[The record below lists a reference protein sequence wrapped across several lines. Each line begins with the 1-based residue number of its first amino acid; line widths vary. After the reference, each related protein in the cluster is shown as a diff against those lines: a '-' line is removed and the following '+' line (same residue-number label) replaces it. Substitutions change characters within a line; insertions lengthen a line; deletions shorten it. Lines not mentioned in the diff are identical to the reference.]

1 MPATVTAQSTI
12 YSPAVRA
19 LLPLLYVAWAD
30 RSLSRAELDL
40 VKQKVSALPWLN
52 KADQQLLFR
61 LGDPRQPPT
70 QEQFEEWGRMLHEG
84 AASLDREDRESLA
97 ELGAEM
103 AARADDAS
111 PFQAAP
117 RRGPAL
123 SEAEWAKTQE
133 RDEAIAALRELE
145 SLLGPVDQR
154 TIASVFPPASDGDDS
169 AAGTPKYTFDVE
181 AMKRV
186 LDDKYPDF
194 RDELRAL
201 LSSPAFAYSDAPDK
215 ESQREWTRQRVH
227 DLAERGYGALALP
240 KEYGGQDDFG
250 RYSVVFEMLGYH
262 DGSLA
267 IKFGVQFGLWA
278 GSVANLGTAAHHDR
292 WLKAAGTGELQGCF
306 AMTETGHGSNVRG
319 LETTITYHSGADSLE
334 VHTPHWGAGK
344 EYIGNALDGEFAT
357 VFGQLIVDGVSQGV
371 HAVVVPLRSGV
382 FSSENAKLNT
392 SQNAG
397 KNGVSKDIE
406 STAAG
411 QLLPGITVEDSGYKM
426 GLNGVDNGRIWFD
439 HVTVPREN
447 LLDKY
452 GGIDADGKYHSSI
465 ENPDKRFFTMLGT
478 LVGGRVCVPRAG
490 LSAAKAGLA
499 IAINYGLRRRQF
511 AAGPMLPETLLLD
524 YPSHQRRLLPVLAKA
539 YALDAALDWLN
550 ARYAERT
557 PDTMRELESQAA
569 GLKAYATW
577 YTTETLQVVREA
589 CGGKGYLLDN
599 RIGQRKGDTEIYT
612 TFEGDNTVLCYL
624 VARSLL
630 TKFQQSFNEDG
641 AFGVLRFA
649 ASRVTSQFT
658 DLNPVAVRNTDSE
671 HLRSKDFLQAAFRFR
686 EERMVYSVAQR
697 IRRKIK
703 GGMSSG
709 EAFVQI
715 QTQLKDLAL
724 AYVERLTFDKFC
736 ESIAAQQDDELKEVQ
751 KLLSSLYGLHAI
763 ERDKGWFFE
772 YEFLTPAK
780 SKAIRREVEVL
791 CAELRPHA
799 AGLVDAFG
807 IPREVLGA
815 RIV

>member
-1 MPATVTAQSTI
+1 MPATASATA

-19 LLPLLYVAWAD
+19 LLPLLYVGWAD
-30 RSLSRAELDL
+30 RSLSRAELEL
-40 VKQKVSALPWLN
+40 VKQKVSGLPWLDE
-52 KADQQLLFR
+52 ADKQLLFR

-84 AASLDREDRESLA
+84 AATLDREHRESLA
-97 ELGAEM
+97 QLGAEM
-103 AARADDAS
+103 AARADEES
-111 PFQAAP
+111 PFQAAF
-117 RRGPAL
+117 
-123 SEAEWAKTQE
+123 AKTQE
-133 RDEAIAALRELE
+133 RDEAMAALRELE
-145 SLLGPVDQR
+145 SLLGPVDR
-154 TIASVFPPASDGDDS
+154 HTIASVFPPAHDADTEL
-169 AAGTPKYTFDVE
+169 APRYTFDVD
-181 AMKRV
+181 AMRRV
-186 LDDKYPDF
+186 LDDEYPDF

-215 ESQREWTRQRVH
+215 ESHREWTRQRVH

-240 KEYGGQDDFG
+240 KAYGGQDDFG

-267 IKFGVQFGLWA
+267 IKFGVQFGLFA
-278 GSVANLGTAAHHDR
+278 GSIANLGTEDQHDR
-292 WLKAAGTGELQGCF
+292 WLKAAGSGELQGCF

-319 LETTITYHSGADSLE
+319 LETTISYDTSAGTLE

-344 EYIGNALDGEFAT
+344 EYIGNALDARLAT
-357 VFGQLIVDGVSQGV
+357 VFGQLLVDGVSQGV
-371 HAVVVPLRSGV
+371 HAAVVPMR
-382 FSSENAKLNT
+382 N
-392 SQNAG
+392 
-397 KNGVSKDIE
+397 
-406 STAAG
+406 AAG
-411 QLLPGITVEDSGYKM
+411 ELLPGITVEDSGYKM

-447 LLDKY
+447 LLDKF
-452 GGIDADGKYHSSI
+452 GGIDAGGEYHSPI
-465 ENPDKRFFTMLGT
+465 ENPDRRFFTMLGT

-550 ARYAERT
+550 ECYAERT

-577 YTTETLQVVREA
+577 YTTETLQVCREA

-624 VARSLL
+624 VARALL

-641 AFGVLRFA
+641 AFGILRFA

-671 HLRSKDFLQAAFRFR
+671 HLRSKDFLSTAFRFR

-703 GGMSSG
+703 GGMSSA
-709 EAFVQI
+709 EAFVEI

-736 ESIAAQQDDELKEVQ
+736 ESIATQSDSELKGVQ

-772 YEFLTPAK
+772 YDFLSPAK

-799 AGLVDAFG
+799 ASLVDAFG
-807 IPREVLGA
+807 IPPEVLGA

>member
-1 MPATVTAQSTI
+1 MPATASHATAATAAAATA

-30 RSLSRAELDL
+30 RSLSRAEVDL
-40 VKQKVSALPWLN
+40 VKQKVSALPWLDE
-52 KADQQLLFR
+52 ADRQLLFR

-84 AASLDREDRESLA
+84 AATLDREDRESLA
-97 ELGAEM
+97 QLGAEM
-103 AARADDAS
+103 AARADESS

-133 RDEAIAALRELE
+133 RRDAMEALRELE
-145 SLLGPVDQR
+145 ALLGPVDRR
-154 TIASVFPPASDGDDS
+154 TIASVFPPAHDADDT
-169 AAGTPKYTFDVE
+169 AAGAPKYTFDVE
-181 AMKRV
+181 AMRRV
-186 LDDKYPDF
+186 LDDAYPEF
-194 RDELRAL
+194 REELRAVL
-201 LSSPAFAYSDAPDK
+201 RSPAFAYSDAPDK
-215 ESQREWTRQRVH
+215 ESQREWTRRRVR

-240 KEYGGQDDFG
+240 EEYGGQDDFG

-267 IKFGVQFGLWA
+267 IKFGVQFGLFA
-278 GSVANLGTAAHHDR
+278 GSIANLGTREQHDR
-292 WLKAAGTGELQGCF
+292 WLVAAGTGELQGCF

-319 LETTITYHSGADSLE
+319 LETTISYDADADTLE

-344 EYIGNALDGEFAT
+344 EYIGNALDARLAT
-357 VFGQLIVDGVSQGV
+357 VFGQLLVNGVSQGV
-371 HAVVVPLRSGV
+371 HAVVVPLRTEGG
-382 FSSENAKLNT
+382 E
-392 SQNAG
+392 
-397 KNGVSKDIE
+397 
-406 STAAG
+406 
-411 QLLPGITVEDSGYKM
+411 LLPGITVEDSGYKM

-439 HVTVPREN
+439 HVTVPREH
-447 LLDKY
+447 LLDKF
-452 GGIDADGKYHSSI
+452 GGIDADGDYHSSI
-465 ENPDKRFFTMLGT
+465 QNPDRRFFTMLGT

-539 YALDAALDWLN
+539 YALDAVLDWLN
-550 ARYAERT
+550 ERYAART
-557 PDTMRELESQAA
+557 PDSMRELESQAA

-577 YTTETLQVVREA
+577 YTTETLQVCREA

-624 VARSLL
+624 VARALL

-658 DLNPVAVRNTDSE
+658 DLNPVAIRNTDSE
-671 HLRSKDFLQAAFRFR
+671 HLRSKDFLSTAFRFR

-703 GGMSSG
+703 GGMTSG

-736 ESIAAQQDDELKEVQ
+736 ESIATQPDEELKEVQ

-780 SKAIRREVEVL
+780 SKAIRREVELL
-791 CAELRPHA
+791 CAEVRPHA